1 MERKN
6 RLDTIDRSI
15 LRILS
20 LYEHLNLLQLWYEFG
35 EDDALNECVT
45 KEEISNRL
53 EYLRAKGFLE
63 RVMEAEIDDHSGYL
77 SYRIRTGADDLDSW
91 P

>member
-6 RLDTIDRSI
+6 RLDSIDRNI

-35 EDDALNECVT
+35 EDDALKERIT

-53 EYLRAKGFLE
+53 EYLRAKGFVE
-63 RVMEAEIDDHSGYL
+63 RVMDAEIDYDSGYL
-77 SYRIRTGADDLDSW
+77 SYRIKKGADSLDS
-91 P
+91 